1 MGMGNNKQ
9 LKIPIIGKTIGLIFQ
24 GLENFETIAEHFP
37 AVDPGGPPDFE
48 ISVLGGAAVSADPD
62 MPLRL
67 DGHGEYAGGL
77 DLVHRKGWVR
87 LTGSWPADGLANF
100 LRQAAL
106 RLVYEDGGAVI
117 HGACVVRGGDAFI
130 FFGPSGAG
138 KTTVCELSE
147 GCEVANDD
155 LTAILKRDS
164 RLQAWGL
171 PRAKRFPSISSRSGP
186 FGVRA
191 LFRLAQDAR
200 TFLEPMPASLALA
213 RLTALPKQPDDGQA
227 EQTLRIMSDLANAV
241 PCYTLHFTK
250 SRDFWDCIEAELGVE

>member
-1 MGMGNNKQ
+1 MATTRQ
-9 LKIPIIGKTIGLIFQ
+9 FKIPIIGKTIGLIFQ
-24 GLENFETIAEHFP
+24 GLENFEMVARHFP
-37 AVDPGGPPDFE
+37 AVDPGGAPDFE
-48 ISVLGGAAVSADPD
+48 ISVLGGDALPADPD

-106 RLVYEDGGAVI
+106 RLVYENGGAVI
-117 HGACVVRGGDAFI
+117 HGACVVRGDDAYI

-138 KTTVCELSE
+138 KTTVCGLSE

-155 LTAILKRDS
+155 LTAVLKCGA

-186 FGVRA
+186 FAIRA
-191 LFRLAQDAR
+191 LFSLAQDTR
-200 TFLEPMPASLALA
+200 TFLEPLPAALALA
-213 RLTALPKQPDDGQA
+213 RLTALPKQPGEGQA
-227 EQTLRIMSDLANAV
+227 EQTLRIMAELADAV

-250 SRDFWDCIEAELGVE
+250 SRDFWNCIEAELGVNT